1 MAWPSTVAGI
11 PSRDKMRASRSLLG
25 EKKGSVRRITSDDRY
40 GMNTVVEMMDRRMFL
55 HDARESIK
63 KENRGK

>member
-1 MAWPSTVAGI
+1 
-11 PSRDKMRASRSLLG
+11 MRASRSLLG